1 MQPAYQA
8 ARTIRPPERTD
19 AMGLD
24 GIHHVTAITADAPG
38 TLDFYV
44 RRMGLRLVKKTVNF
58 DAPDMYHLYLG
69 DETGSPGSLL
79 TFFEIPGI
87 GDGRPGPGMIHRVV
101 WRVASPAALDV
112 WAERL
117 ADAGRPVDRAGG
129 SLVSADPEGL
139 GIELVVGEPADG
151 EPRSARAPDI
161 APEHALGGIVGV
173 RAYSRAPE
181 ATERLLVEGL
191 GFARDGDGRYATSGA
206 ERRGVY
212 WLDPP
217 PDERGE
223 QGAGTV
229 HHVAWTSPDPDH
241 ADWGR
246 RAAAAGAHPT
256 GIIDRQYFR
265 SIYFREPGRVLFE
278 VATVGPGFATDE
290 PPERLG
296 EELKLPPQYEP
307 LRDRIEEVLEPLESP
322 RALLGPAEG
331 GVR

>member
-1 MQPAYQA
+1 MA
-8 ARTIRPPERTD
+8 
-19 AMGLD
+19 LD

-69 DETGSPGSLL
+69 DETGSPGSIL
-79 TFFEIPGI
+79 TFFEIPGAPA
-87 GDGRPGPGMIHRVV
+87 GRPGPGMIHRVV
-101 WRVASPAALDV
+101 WRVASPEALGF

-117 ADAGRPVDRAGG
+117 DDAGRPVDRAGEG
-129 SLVSADPEGL
+129 LVSTDPEGL
-139 GIELVVGEPADG
+139 ALELVVAEPADG
-151 EPRSARAPDI
+151 APRAAPAPDVP
-161 APEHALGGIVGV
+161 AEHALGGIVGV

-191 GFARDGDGRYATSGA
+191 GFVREGGGRFSTSGA
-206 ERRGVY
+206 ERRGRY
-212 WLDPP
+212 WLDPAP
-217 PDERGE
+217 PERGD

-278 VATVGPGFATDE
+278 IATAGPGFAIDE
-290 PPERLG
+290 PADRLG
-296 EELKLPPQYEP
+296 EELRLPPQYES
-307 LRDRIEEVLEPLESP
+307 LRERIEEALQPLESP
-322 RALLGPAEG
+322 RAAAGAAG
-331 GVR
+331 GSER

>member
-1 MQPAYQA
+1 
-8 ARTIRPPERTD
+8 
-19 AMGLD
+19 MGLD
-24 GIHHVTAITADAPG
+24 GIHHVTAITADARG

-69 DETGSPGSLL
+69 DEVGSPGSIL
-79 TFFEIPGI
+79 TFFEIPGSPA
-87 GDGRPGPGMIHRVV
+87 GRPGPGMIHRVV
-101 WRVASPAALDV
+101 WRVASEEALDF

-117 ADAGRPVDRAGG
+117 GDDGRRAERSEG
-129 SLVSADPEGL
+129 SLVTSDPEGL
-139 GIELVVGEPADG
+139 GLELVVAEPADG
-151 EPRSARAPDI
+151 AARAARAPDI
-161 APEHALGGIVGV
+161 PAEHALAGIVGV
-173 RAYSRAPE
+173 RAFSRAPE

-191 GFARDGDGRYATSGA
+191 GFVREDEGRFATSGA

-212 WLDPP
+212 RLDPP
-217 PDERGE
+217 PPEAGA

-229 HHVAWTSPDPDH
+229 HHVAFASPDADH

-278 VATVGPGFATDE
+278 IATVGPGFAADE
-290 PPERLG
+290 PAERLG
-296 EELKLPPQYEP
+296 EELRLPPQYEP
-307 LRDRIEEVLEPLESP
+307 LRERIEEVLRPLESP
-322 RALLGPAEG
+322 RALAASASGAA
-331 GVR
+331 R

>member
-1 MQPAYQA
+1 MA
-8 ARTIRPPERTD
+8 
-19 AMGLD
+19 LD
-24 GIHHVTAITADAPG
+24 GVHHVTAITADAPG

-79 TFFEIPGI
+79 TFFEIRGVHA
-87 GDGRPGPGMIHRVV
+87 GRPGPGMIHRIV
-101 WRVASPAALDV
+101 WRVGSAEALDF
-112 WAERL
+112 WADRL
-117 ADAGRPVDRAGG
+117 ADAGRPVERGG
-129 SLVSADPEGL
+129 GGLVSSDPEGL
-139 GIELVVGEPADG
+139 ALELVVAAPTDG
-151 EPRSARAPDI
+151 AARGARAPDVP
-161 APEHALGGIVGV
+161 AEHALAGIVGV
-173 RAYSRAPE
+173 RAFSRAPE
-181 ATERLLVEGL
+181 ASERLLVEGL
-191 GFARDGDGRYATSGA
+191 GFVREADGRFATSGA

-212 WLDPP
+212 WLDPAP
-217 PDERGE
+217 AEHGE

-278 VATVGPGFATDE
+278 IATVGPGFAIDE
-290 PPERLG
+290 PAERLG
-296 EELKLPPQYEP
+296 EELRLPPQYEP
-307 LRDRIEEVLEPLESP
+307 VRGRIEEVLTPLESP
-322 RALLGPAEG
+322 RALVAPGAG
-331 GVR
+331 AAR